1 MNLNPN
7 THLTPRTFSRALKGR
22 WEGGGGFGGCWGR
35 LGMGAFRVFGGR
47 FEMLGLF
54 WGLWVLW
61 LVNWWRLAVLEADR

>member
-1 MNLNPN
+1 ML
-7 THLTPRTFSRALKGR
+7 
-22 WEGGGGFGGCWGR
+22 
-35 LGMGAFRVFGGR
+35 GAFRDGGFWVFGGR